1 MRILIDTARVDS
13 GGALQNCLAI
23 LDNAARE
30 SRHEWHAVLSP
41 AVAREFP
48 AARDAELASVAR
60 IEDRGSLLAR
70 LGRARSF
77 LPAIEARL
85 RPDVVYTA
93 FNPALWKARSSPHL
107 LGFAWAHLLYPES
120 PFVRRAKHPAQG
132 RLALRTL
139 AKQWSQLRELRSFDF
154 VVVETETVRR
164 RLREV
169 RGITEAE
176 IFVVRNSCSPSFAA
190 LARANEDA
198 PPQDRRSVLVPSD
211 YRPNK
216 NLEIV
221 PAVAEALARRLDA
234 PFEFVLTVPDA
245 APWRAIAADADRRG
259 VGDRLRNLGPV
270 PHADFAAAYARAH
283 VVYLPT
289 LLECSTAVF
298 PESFMSRRPLVTSD
312 LDFARE
318 LCEDA
323 ALYCDPYSAEEA
335 AERIARVLLDEEL
348 GDRMTER
355 GQEVLARN
363 YPTPEAKWE
372 KLVDCLIRV
381 AGGR

>member
-1 MRILIDTARVDS
+1 MRVLIDTARVDS

-23 LDNAARE
+23 LGNAAGD

-48 AARDAELASVAR
+48 SEGEHALASVVR
-60 IEDRGSLLAR
+60 LEGRGSLLDR

-77 LPAIEARL
+77 LPAIEAEVE
-85 RPDVVYTA
+85 PDVVYTA
-93 FNPALWKARSSPHL
+93 FNPALWKARRSPHL

-120 PFVRRAKHPAQG
+120 PFVRRAKHPLEG

-139 AKQWSQLRELRSFDF
+139 AKQWSQLRELRSFDY

-169 RGITEAE
+169 RGITRPE
-176 IFVVRNSCSPSFAA
+176 IFVVRNSCSPAFAA
-190 LARANEDA
+190 LARASEA
-198 PPQDRRSVLVPSD
+198 RPPDDCFRILVPSD

-221 PAVAEALARRLDA
+221 PAVAEALAERIDA
-234 PFEFVLTVPDA
+234 AFELVLTVPDA
-245 APWRAIAADADRRG
+245 APWRAIARDAERRG
-259 VGDRLRNLGPV
+259 VAGHVRNLGPV
-270 PHADFAAAYARAH
+270 PHAHFADAYLGAH

-289 LLECSTAVF
+289 LLECSTAVY
-298 PESFMSRRPLVTSD
+298 PEAFMSERPLVTSD

-323 ALYCDPYSAEEA
+323 ALYCDPYSASEA
-335 AERIARVLLDEEL
+335 AERIVRLLEDPGLGARLSA
-348 GDRMTER
+348 R
-355 GQEVLARN
+355 GREVLAHN
-363 YPTPEAKWE
+363 YPTPQAKWDS
-372 KLVDCLIRV
+372 LVECLEHV
-381 AGGR
+381 AGGH